1 MFDNL
6 DDNYSQIPVS
16 IKPYLIKTGITIS
29 NAIQLFG
36 LNINEVSL
44 NMMKWIWKMLS
55 PSITT
60 DQGNKS
66 YQWQKLL
73 FHEMGK
79 YVSQIK

>member
-6 DDNYSQIPVS
+6 DDNYFQIPVS

-44 NMMKWIWKMLS
+44 NMMK
-55 PSITT
+55 
-60 DQGNKS
+60 
-66 YQWQKLL
+66 
-73 FHEMGK
+73 
-79 YVSQIK
+79 